1 MEIIKY
7 KIKKNTY
14 YDSVTLMIIS
24 KEIKKND
31 GIKQALVGMG
41 TDLNKELA
49 MNLNLSST
57 ELKEITPNDFF
68 VSVLADENIEIEE
81 VMTQV
86 YEILNHK
93 KSSRSD
99 DYMPRTLDSAINYEP
114 DSNLVLISL
123 PGEYAAL
130 EVKRALNNNLNV
142 MLFSDNVTIEEE
154 KELKDLATSKEL
166 LMMGPDCGTAIINN
180 VPLAFAN
187 VVRKGHIG
195 IVGASGTGTQEVT
208 VQIHKLGEGVSQV
221 IGTGGRDLKK
231 EIGGSMM
238 LLGLDALIND
248 PETKVILLVS
258 KPPHPE
264 VAEKILKVVEKANK
278 PVVVD
283 FIGGD
288 KDIIKKYGAYACCSL
303 EDAARKSVT
312 VLQGGEV
319 KDFNDF
325 SQPIEVINKIVETET
340 SKFAPEQRYFRGFFT
355 GGTLADEAMKL
366 LGKYIEIYSN
376 IPLSLEFKLKDAKI
390 SYKNTCIDF
399 GDDEFTVGKPHPMID
414 PVARV
419 ERLLQDA
426 QDDEM
431 AVVLM
436 DFVLGYGSHKDPVG
450 EMLPSIIE
458 AKKTM
463 MERGKYLSI
472 IGYVCGTDKDPQGF
486 TQSKKRLEEAGVIV
500 MPSNAQAVKIT
511 GLILNNIST
520 RSDFNE
526 QGK

>member
-1 MEIIKY
+1 MESVKFS
-7 KIKKNTY
+7 IKKNTY

-24 KEIKKND
+24 KEIKKKV

-49 MNLNLSST
+49 MNLGISST
-57 ELKEITPNDFF
+57 ELQEITPNDFF
-68 VSVLADENIEIEE
+68 VSVLADEVIAIED
-81 VMTQV
+81 VMNQV

-99 DYMPRTLDSAINYEP
+99 SYMPRTLDSAINYEP
-114 DSNLVLISL
+114 DSNLALISL
-123 PGEYAAL
+123 PGKYAVD
-130 EVKRALNNNLNV
+130 EVRKALNKNLNV

-154 KELKDLATSKEL
+154 KELKDLAKSKEL

-195 IVGASGTGTQEVT
+195 VVGASGTGTQEIT
-208 VQIHKLGEGVSQV
+208 VLIHKLGEGVSQV

-238 LLGLDALIND
+238 LLGLNALIND

-258 KPPHPE
+258 KPPNPE
-264 VAEKILKVVEKANK
+264 VAEKILKVVEKAKK

-288 KDIIKKYGAYACCSL
+288 KDIIKKYGAYACSSL
-303 EDAARKSVT
+303 EDAARKAVAI
-312 VLQGGEV
+312 LHNEEI

-325 SQPIEVINKIVETET
+325 DLPIEVINIIVDTEAG
-340 SKFAPEQRYFRGFFT
+340 KFSLGQRYFRGFFT

-366 LGKYIEIYSN
+366 LGKDVEIYSN
-376 IPLSLEFKLKDAKI
+376 IPLSPEFKLGDAMI

-399 GDDEFTVGKPHPMID
+399 GDDEFTAGKPHPMID

-419 ERLLQDA
+419 ERLLKDA
-426 QDDEM
+426 QDDEI

-450 EMLPSIIE
+450 EMLPAIIE
-458 AKKTM
+458 AKNAM
-463 MERGKYLSI
+463 QERGKYLSI

-486 TQSKKRLEEAGVIV
+486 TESKKRLEEAGVIV
-500 MPSNAQAVKIT
+500 MPSNAQAAKLT
-511 GLILNNIST
+511 GLILNKISNW
-520 RSDFNE
+520 SDFNE
-526 QGK
+526 

>member
-1 MEIIKY
+1 MESVKHSIKR
-7 KIKKNTY
+7 NTY

-24 KEIKKND
+24 KEIKKKV
-31 GIKQALVGMG
+31 GIRQALVGMG
-41 TDLNKELA
+41 TELNKELA
-49 MNLNLSST
+49 VNLGISSA

-68 VSVLADENIEIEE
+68 VSVLADDNIVIED
-81 VMTQV
+81 VMNQV
-86 YEILNHK
+86 NELLNHK

-99 DYMPRTLDSAINYEP
+99 DYMPRTLESAINYEP

-130 EVKRALNNNLNV
+130 EVREALNNNLNV
-142 MLFSDNVTIEEE
+142 MLFSDNVTIEDE

-187 VVRKGHIG
+187 VVIKGHIG
-195 IVGASGTGTQEVT
+195 VVGASGTGTQEVT

-221 IGTGGRDLKK
+221 IGTGGRDLRK

-238 LLGLDALIND
+238 LLGLEALIND
-248 PETKVILLVS
+248 PETEVILLVS

-264 VAEKILKVVEKANK
+264 IAEKILKVVAKANK

-288 KDIIKKYGAYACCSL
+288 KEIIEKYGAYACCSL
-303 EDAARKSVT
+303 EDAARKAVA
-312 VLQGGEV
+312 LLRDEEV

-325 SQPIEVINKIVETET
+325 NEPIEVINKIVETEG
-340 SKFAPEQRYFRGFFT
+340 SRFAPEQRYFRGFYT

-366 LGKYIEIYSN
+366 LGKNVEIYSN
-376 IPLSLEFKLKDAKI
+376 IPLLPEYKLDDAKL

-414 PVARV
+414 PIARA
-419 ERLLQDA
+419 ERLIQDA

-450 EMLPSIIE
+450 EMIPAIIE
-458 AKKTM
+458 AKKAM
-463 MERGKYLSI
+463 KERGKYLSI
-472 IGYVCGTDKDPQGF
+472 VGYVCGTDKDPQDF
-486 TQSKKRLEEAGVIV
+486 EESKKRLEEVGVIV
-500 MPSNAQAVKIT
+500 MPSNAQAVKVV
-511 GLILNNIST
+511 GLVLNKISL
-520 RSDFNE
+520 E
-526 QGK
+526 

>member
-1 MEIIKY
+1 MEIVKY
-7 KIKKNTY
+7 SINKNTY

-24 KEIKKND
+24 KEIKKKQ

-49 MNLNLSST
+49 MNLRLSSG
-57 ELKEITPNDFF
+57 EIQEITPNDFF
-68 VSVLADENIEIEE
+68 VSVLADENIAIED
-81 VMTQV
+81 VMTKV
-86 YEILNHK
+86 YEILNQK
-93 KSSRSD
+93 KHRESD
-99 DYMPRTLDSAINYEP
+99 DYMPRTLDFAINNEP

-123 PGEYAAL
+123 PGKYAAL
-130 EVKRALNNNLNV
+130 EARKALDNNINV

-187 VVRKGHIG
+187 VIRKGHIG
-195 IVGASGTGTQEVT
+195 VVGASGTGTQEVT

-288 KDIIKKYGAYACCSL
+288 KGIIENYGAYACSSL
-303 EDAARKSVT
+303 EDAARKAVALLRSE
-312 VLQGGEV
+312 EV

-325 SQPIEVINKIVETET
+325 DFPREKINKIIEGEVN
-340 SKFAPEQRYFRGFFT
+340 KFAPGQKYFRGFFT

-366 LGKYIEIYSN
+366 LNKEIEIYSN
-376 IPLSLEFKLKDAKI
+376 IPLLPEFKLQDAKI

-414 PVARV
+414 PAARV
-419 ERLLQDA
+419 ERLIQDA
-426 QDDEM
+426 QDDEI

-450 EMLPSIIE
+450 EMLPAIIE
-458 AKKTM
+458 AKNK
-463 MERGKYLSI
+463 MEEREKYLCI
-472 IGYVCGTDKDPQGF
+472 VGYICGTDKDPQGY
-486 TQSKKRLEEAGVIV
+486 TESKKRLEEAGVIV
-500 MPSNAQAVKIT
+500 MPSNAQAVKLT
-511 GLILNNIST
+511 ELILNKINNW
-520 RSDFNE
+520 SDFNE
-526 QGK
+526 

>member
-1 MEIIKY
+1 
-7 KIKKNTY
+7 
-14 YDSVTLMIIS
+14 MIIS
-24 KEIKKND
+24 KEVKKSK

-41 TDLNKELA
+41 TNLNKELA
-49 MNLNLSST
+49 ANLGLSSS
-57 ELKEITPNDFF
+57 ELQEITPNDFF
-68 VSVLADENIEIEE
+68 VSILADENITIED
-81 VMTQV
+81 VMKQV
-86 YEILNHK
+86 YEILNKK

-99 DYMPRTLDSAINYEP
+99 DYIPRTLESAINYEP

-123 PGEYAAL
+123 PGEYAVD
-130 EVKRALNNNLNV
+130 EVRKALNNNLNV

-195 IVGASGTGTQEVT
+195 VVGASGTGTQEVT
-208 VQIHKLGEGVSQV
+208 VLIDKLGEGVSQV

-264 VAEKILKVVEKANK
+264 VTEKILKVVEKAKK
-278 PVVVD
+278 PVVAD

-288 KDIIKKYGAYACCSL
+288 REIIEKYGAYACSSL
-303 EDAARKSVT
+303 EDAARKAVA
-312 VLQGGEV
+312 VLRNEEV

-325 SQPIEVINKIVETET
+325 DLPIEAINHIVDTEVR
-340 SKFAPEQRYFRGFFT
+340 KFEPGQRYFRGFYT

-366 LGKYIEIYSN
+366 LGKEVEIYSN
-376 IPLSLEFKLKDAKI
+376 IPLSPELKLENAKI

-414 PVARV
+414 PVSRV
-419 ERLLQDA
+419 ERLVHDA
-426 QDDEM
+426 RDDEM

-436 DFVLGYGSHKDPVG
+436 DFVLGYGAHKDPVG
-450 EMLPSIIE
+450 EMLPAIID
-458 AKKTM
+458 AKKEM
-463 MERGKYLSI
+463 KERGKYLSI
-472 IGYVCGTDKDPQGF
+472 IGYVCGTEKDPQDLAE
-486 TQSKKRLEEAGVIV
+486 SKKRLEEVGVIV
-500 MPSNAQAVKIT
+500 MPSNAQAVRLT
-511 GLILNNIST
+511 GLILNKISNW
-520 RSDFNE
+520 R
-526 QGK
+526 G

>member
-1 MEIIKY
+1 MESVKY
-7 KIKKNTY
+7 SIKKNTY

-24 KEIKKND
+24 KEIKKKV

-49 MNLNLSST
+49 MNLGISST
-57 ELKEITPNDFF
+57 ELQEITPNDFF
-68 VSVLADENIEIEE
+68 VSVLADENIAVED
-81 VMTQV
+81 VMEQV

-99 DYMPRTLDSAINYEP
+99 NYMPRTLDSAINFEP

-123 PGEYAAL
+123 PGKYAAL
-130 EVKRALNNNLNV
+130 EVRKALNNNLNV

-154 KELKDLATSKEL
+154 RELKDLATSKEL

-195 IVGASGTGTQEVT
+195 VVGASGTGTQEVT
-208 VQIHKLGEGVSQV
+208 VLIHKLGEGVSQV

-231 EIGGSMM
+231 EIGGLMM

-264 VAEKILKVVEKANK
+264 VEEKILKIVEKSNK
-278 PVVVD
+278 PVVIY

-288 KDIIKKYGAYACCSL
+288 KDSIEKYGAYACLSL
-303 EDAARKSVT
+303 EDAARKSVA
-312 VLQGGEV
+312 VLRNEEV

-325 SQPIEVINKIVETET
+325 NQPIEVINKIVEIEAG
-340 SKFAPEQRYFRGFFT
+340 KFAPDQRYFRGFFT

-366 LGKYIEIYSN
+366 LGKDLRIYSN
-376 IPLSLEFKLKDAKI
+376 IPLSPEFKLKDAKF

-414 PVARV
+414 PISRV

-426 QDDEM
+426 QDDEV

-450 EMLPSIIE
+450 EMLTAIIE
-458 AKKTM
+458 AKNTM
-463 MERGKYLSI
+463 QKRGKYLSI
-472 IGYVCGTDKDPQGF
+472 IGYVCGTDEDPQNF
-486 TQSKKRLEEAGVIV
+486 TESKKRLEEVGVIV
-500 MPSNAQAVKIT
+500 MPSNAQAVKLT
-511 GLILNNIST
+511 GLILKKLII
-520 RSDFNE
+520 
-526 QGK
+526 GVI